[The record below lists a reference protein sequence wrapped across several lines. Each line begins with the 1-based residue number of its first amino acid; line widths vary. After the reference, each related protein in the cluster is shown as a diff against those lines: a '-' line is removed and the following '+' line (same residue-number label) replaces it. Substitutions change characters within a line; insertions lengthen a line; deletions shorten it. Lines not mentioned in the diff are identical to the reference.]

1 VKLFIIG
8 AGGFI
13 GSNLIEHLIEEGVHD
28 VVGVD
33 ITKAKLEGISG
44 DNFRF
49 IEADVTSQADLVD
62 KLIAE
67 TDVVVDLVAYANPS
81 LYVSKPLDV
90 IRLNFFENVK
100 IAEMCMRHDK
110 RLFQYSTS
118 EIYGK
123 RSENGTY
130 KEDSSNLVMGPTTKQ
145 RWVYASGKQFLE
157 RIIHAHG
164 LAGDIEYTIVRPF
177 NFVGPRFDYLVEAG
191 SKGGPRVFAHFMSA
205 LLTGGPMYLVDGGE
219 QRRTFTHIKD
229 TNTAFSTL
237 IDNPAAINQIFNIG
251 NPSTDISMRELAA
264 LMTNIYQ
271 ELTGNVYTGETVEID
286 GEEFY
291 GSGYEDMNRVPP
303 SIEKIQALGWNPLYD
318 LDTIFRDTIQ
328 YNLDQFEQGL
338 VKLAPA

>member
-1 VKLFIIG
+1 MKLFIIG

-33 ITKAKLEGISG
+33 ITRAKLEGISG

-49 IEADVTSQADLVD
+49 IEADVTNQADLID
-62 KLIAE
+62 KLISE
-67 TDVVVDLVAYANPS
+67 TDVVIDLVAYANPS
-81 LYVSKPLDV
+81 LYVSNPIDV

-100 IAEMCMRHDK
+100 IVEMCMRHGK

-123 RSENGTY
+123 RSEDGTY
-130 KEDSSNLVMGPTTKQ
+130 KEDSSDLVMGPTTKQ

-191 SKGGPRVFAHFMSA
+191 TKGGPRVFAHFMSA

-219 QRRTFTHIKD
+219 QRRTFTHVKD

-237 IDNPAAINQIFNIG
+237 IDNPAAINQIYNIG
-251 NPSTDISMRELAA
+251 NPSTDISMKELAV
-264 LMTNIYQ
+264 LMTNIFQ
-271 ELTGNVYTGETVEID
+271 ELTGKVYTGETIEID

-303 SIEKIQALGWNPLYD
+303 SIEKIQALGWNPIYD

-328 YNLDQFEQGL
+328 YNLNQFEQGL
-338 VKLAPA
+338 VKLSPA

>member
-33 ITKAKLEGISG
+33 ITEAKLAGISG

-62 KLIAE
+62 KLVAE

-81 LYVSKPLDV
+81 LYVSNPIDV

-100 IAEMCMRHDK
+100 IAEMCMRHGK

-191 SKGGPRVFAHFMSA
+191 AKGGPRVFAHFMSA

-251 NPSTDISMRELAA
+251 NPSTDISMKQLAA

-271 ELTGNVYTGETVEID
+271 ELTGNVYTGETIEID

-291 GSGYEDMNRVPP
+291 GEGYEDMDRVPP
-303 SIEKIQALGWNPLYD
+303 SIEKIQALGWNPKYD

-338 VKLAPA
+338 VKLTPA